1 MNDHVH
7 TDRIEELRQHVTE
20 RTSTSDDV
28 DGILEI
34 DQLSFENC
42 FLRQM
47 ILDRIQEQG
56 EYGERLERRSVTC
69 SDSNDF
75 EVLGY
80 MFGVFHASRHEDEQK
95 LGRTQFTI
103 SRLAVHPSTRWR
115 YIGTSL
121 IDHAIKM
128 AKNANSTSVQV
139 GINVDD
145 VSVGSLIFLER
156 MQFELSA
163 TAGILNL
170 YERRLA

>member
-1 MNDHVH
+1 MNDHLK
-7 TDRIEELRQHVTE
+7 ELRHHVTE
-20 RTSTSDDV
+20 RPSIAGDL

-42 FLRQM
+42 FSREV
-47 ILDRIQEQG
+47 ILDRIQEHTD
-56 EYGERLERRSVTC
+56 YADRRAITC
-69 SDSNDF
+69 SDLNDF
-75 EVLGY
+75 DVLGF
-80 MFGVFHASRHEDEQK
+80 MFGAFHTSRHESEKK
-95 LGRTQFTI
+95 LGRSQFTI

-121 IDHAIKM
+121 IDHAIRL
-128 AKNANSTSVQV
+128 AKKANSTSVQV

-170 YERRLA
+170 YERRLT